1 MVKANLEE
9 DPDSI
14 NSQHPNGS
22 PQASI
27 HPISGH
33 LWPLLAFVDT
43 AHMWYTNTHANKTLR
58 HVK

>member
-22 PQASI
+22 PQASV

-43 AHMWYTNTHANKTLR
+43 AHMWYTNTC
-58 HVK
+58 